1 MKIYETP
8 EIKFIR
14 FNDEEVVAASTKT
27 PGVDTP
33 EEQFSKDKDYISP
46 TIDIGGF
53 TSIL

>member
-1 MKIYETP
+1 MKTYLAP
-8 EIKFIR
+8 EIEFIR
-14 FNDEEVVAASTKT
+14 FNDEEVFTASVRV

-33 EEQFSKDKDYISP
+33 EEQFSKDKEYISP